1 MKMNYRQGL
10 LLVGLVAGVGAG
22 LLVFSASTIQG
33 APEGKIT
40 ICHADGKDGTIKFS
54 NITVS
59 PSAAATHLDPITGTP
74 QAGHEG
80 RRPRRRWQV
89 PDEPSPSP
97 TPTPTP
103 TPGV

>member
-22 LLVFSASTIQG
+22 LLVFSASTIQA

-54 NITVS
+54 TITVS
-59 PSAAATHLDPITGTP
+59 PTAAANHLDPITGTP
-74 QAGHEG
+74 QAGHEDDVLAVDG
-80 RRPRRRWQV
+80 KC